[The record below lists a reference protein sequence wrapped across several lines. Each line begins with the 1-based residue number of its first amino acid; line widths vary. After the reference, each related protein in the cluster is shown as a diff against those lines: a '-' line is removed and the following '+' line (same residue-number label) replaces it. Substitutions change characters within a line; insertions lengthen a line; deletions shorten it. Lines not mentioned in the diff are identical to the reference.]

1 MLGEIEW
8 IELFQPTEEIAISL
22 IFRPTQMDFVRVRN
36 ESDIDK
42 KKKWFVK
49 KLINNGQI
57 QIFRKKLRTGND
69 SIV

>member
-8 IELFQPTEEIAISL
+8 IEVFQPTEKIAIFL

-42 KKKWFVK
+42 KKKRFVK